1 MTLLSVIV
9 GVVLGSLATRV
20 LFKSLDSVAAKA
32 TTTAEAVAIVPS
44 PKLDVGDEFKPYVEV
59 VRVPHSG
66 DWQGQI
72 QKQLDDIE
80 RKDVSAELVAAT
92 ATNGFIILFYKR
104 STKKVA

>member
-20 LFKSLDSVAAKA
+20 MFNVIDSTTKLPPTA
-32 TTTAEAVAIVPS
+32 TEALAIVPS
-44 PKLDVGDEFKPYVEV
+44 PKLDANDEFKPYVEV
-59 VRVPHSG
+59 VRVPPSG
-66 DWQGQI
+66 DWAAQI
-72 QKQLDDIE
+72 QKQLDEIE

>member
-20 LFKSLDSVAAKA
+20 LFQSLDSIAAKA
-32 TTTAEAVAIVPS
+32 PAPTEAVAIVPS
-44 PKLDVGDEFKPYVEV
+44 PKLDVNDEFRPYVEV
-59 VRVPHSG
+59 VRVPQTG
-66 DWQGQI
+66 DWAAAI
-72 QKQLDDIE
+72 QKQLDEIE